1 MNRVYRGLSS
11 KTMGDRLQQ
20 NLCLSQGIP
29 GKKEEGRALVTMVS
43 GNLSF
48 QSVRP
53 GEMYLGPPSI
63 VLQVLHFTIPGGI
76 IFTLESS

>member
-20 NLCLSQGIP
+20 NLCLRQGIP
-29 GKKEEGRALVTMVS
+29 RKKEEGRALVTMVS

-48 QSVRP
+48 QSVRQ
-53 GEMYLGPPSI
+53 EKMYVGPPST
-63 VLQVLHFTIPGGI
+63 VVQVLHFTIPGGI